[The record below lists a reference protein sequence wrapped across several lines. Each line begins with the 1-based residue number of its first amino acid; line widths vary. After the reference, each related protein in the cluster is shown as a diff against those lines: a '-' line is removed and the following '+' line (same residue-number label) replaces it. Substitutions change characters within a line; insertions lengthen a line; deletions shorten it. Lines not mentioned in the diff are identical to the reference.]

1 MYCGRMN
8 TMPSITIRNV
18 PDVVRRVIRIRAA
31 MHA

>member
-1 MYCGRMN
+1 
-8 TMPSITIRNV
+8 MPSITIRNV